1 MHGLEQEVASYAH
14 FIISALEDVTPYY
27 WEVPESFHV
36 PAVFFPTPEIET
48 HGDTLSSYEMA
59 YTWFVKLFHKTDGEA
74 QNLALTALTAIKRA
88 RNCIPLK
95 NEDGSDAGHCFR
107 VLDPSIKQVER
118 GAWQLQLRWESPR
131 YYDDEA
137 EFDGDSV
144 ERAVKATSLAFT
156 LNGISDA
163 IIIEE

>member
-1 MHGLEQEVASYAH
+1 MHGLEQETASYAH

-27 WEVPESFHV
+27 WEVPENFHV
-36 PAVFFPTPEIET
+36 PAVFFPTPEVET

-107 VLDPSIKQVER
+107 VLDPLIKPVER

-131 YYDDEA
+131 YYDDDA
-137 EFDGDSV
+137 DFDGESV
-144 ERAVKATSLAFT
+144 ERAIKATSLAFT
-156 LNGISDA
+156 LNGIHDA
-163 IIIEE
+163 IIINE